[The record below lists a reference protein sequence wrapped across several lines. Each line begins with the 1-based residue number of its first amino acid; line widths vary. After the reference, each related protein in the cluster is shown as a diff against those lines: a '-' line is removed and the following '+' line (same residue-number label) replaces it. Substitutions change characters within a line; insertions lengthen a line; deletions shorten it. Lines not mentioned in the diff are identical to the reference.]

1 MILRFGDIMKRKIL
15 SILSICV
22 MAMSLGA
29 YTLGIG
35 PATTYVHAQGVEQSS
50 TLNELAYSGSI
61 PQLQRVSV
69 LITTEMQAC
78 FSGRGNPA
86 ATRQLAIQ
94 ITRLAQLQGLSESDI
109 RYLSFAYVTA
119 WEASFRC

>member
-1 MILRFGDIMKRKIL
+1 MALWFGDIMKRNIL

-22 MAMSLGA
+22 MAISLSIA
-29 YTLGIG
+29 
-35 PATTYVHAQGVEQSS
+35 PATTYVHAQGAEQSS